1 MLNYFF
7 AAIPHVD
14 VNYDSPCVFF
24 CVGCKTASTCWK
36 YKNNIQ
42 KLAVDDMF
50 PIGVI
55 LIGRESMI
63 DRILSTFHMPISYQ

>member
-1 MLNYFF
+1 MLNYCFV
-7 AAIPHVD
+7 AISHVD

-24 CVGCKTASTCWK
+24 VSDAKLQVLGSI
-36 YKNNIQ
+36 KNNIQ
-42 KLAVDDMF
+42 KLAVDDIF

>member
-1 MLNYFF
+1 MIRVVYFF
-7 AAIPHVD
+7 VSDAKLQVLAGSI
-14 VNYDSPCVFF
+14 
-24 CVGCKTASTCWK
+24 
-36 YKNNIQ
+36 KNNIQ
-42 KLAVDDMF
+42 KLAVDDIF